1 MYSMTDINVKSKW
14 TVTGIEYSGLGDKP
28 YFILH
33 DGDVNVK
40 LYPVGRGITDL
51 RKTLNLEEE

>member
-1 MYSMTDINVKSKW
+1 MTDINVKSKW

-33 DGDVNVK
+33 DGDGNVK